1 MVTTP
6 ERRGRDP
13 RHARGFQRSLLCFVG
28 VEARFARAGVGTQ
41 QLVLLS
47 LALLAAAAA
56 ATASEKRAEKPYA
69 LIFGT
74 VYAPDNRPAYGV
86 RVKIRRADQ
95 KKARWELYSDHQGEF
110 AQRVPAGTADYV
122 VWAEPDGNHAAKAKA
137 EVHVQ
142 NDERVDVGLHL
153 SK

>member
-1 MVTTP
+1 MTTP
-6 ERRGRDP
+6 EPRGR
-13 RHARGFQRSLLCFVG
+13 GGL
-28 VEARFARAGVGTQ
+28 
-41 QLVLLS
+41 
-47 LALLAAAAA
+47 LALLCLVSLAAAPAA
-56 ATASEKRAEKPYA
+56 LASEKRAEKPYA

-74 VYAPDNRPAYGV
+74 VYAADHRPAYGV

-110 AQRVPAGTADYV
+110 AQRVPAGAADYI
-122 VWAEPDGNHAAKAKA
+122 VWAESEDKRGPKT
-137 EVHVQ
+137 EVTVHVQ